1 MSTTGLKERM
11 TFLACQH
18 SRALNIKTPNTFI
31 SLKHKGIFTKFQK
44 IIIEALY
51 LYKKQCLFF
60 TGSNVSEVSVSQL
73 EAAQTLILEVNHVQT
88 MLKKAI
94 KEREGAQQ
102 TLKEVQ
108 QTHQQQRV
116 HYRQNT
122 TLIDGLQRQLETLQK
137 EKEALKSNTSQIRER
152 LLHSCSPN
160 FLFSFC

>member
-1 MSTTGLKERM
+1 MNYR
-11 TFLACQH
+11 
-18 SRALNIKTPNTFI
+18 R
-31 SLKHKGIFTKFQK
+31 SLSVS
-44 IIIEALY
+44 
-51 LYKKQCLFF
+51 KKQYLFF
-60 TGSNVSEVSVSQL
+60 TGSNVSVVSVTQL

-94 KEREGAQQ
+94 KEREEAQQ

-108 QTHQQQRV
+108 KNNQQQRV

-152 LLHSCSPN
+152 LLHSCSPLMC
-160 FLFSFC
+160 FFFF